1 MTVAELVKRTA
12 VVVLN
17 WNGIRDTSDCIAS
30 LAQLT
35 TQPGKVIVVD
45 NASQDG
51 SENALRTGFPWV
63 QVVQAGRNLGYAGGN
78 NLGIRTALDG
88 GADLVWILNNDTIV
102 SPSALEHLIE
112 RVVADST
119 IAVCGS
125 TLVHADQP
133 RKVQALAGAS
143 YNRWLGVATPI
154 GAGLDLSALPPVQE
168 VERQLDYVVGASTL
182 VTRRFVESAGLM
194 DEGYFLF
201 FEELDWIARL
211 PDGMRLGWARDSVV
225 HHKDGATIGRN
236 RGSADPMPQ
245 RLRYEYFMVRSR
257 LRYAWRHVP
266 ISLPSL
272 LLVTLATVIGR
283 LLRGHVTRAWILL
296 RALVAVATGIGV
308 PRSASDLIRSVQ
320 A

>member
-1 MTVAELVKRTA
+1 MKVDELVKRTA

-17 WNGIRDTSDCIAS
+17 WNGIRDTSDCLAS
-30 LAQLT
+30 LARLT

-51 SENALRTGFPWV
+51 SEDALRTGFPWV

-102 SPSALEHLIE
+102 SPSALERLIE
-112 RVVADST
+112 RILADPT

-125 TLVHADQP
+125 TLVYADQP
-133 RKVQALAGAS
+133 QEVQALAGAS

-154 GAGLDLSALPPVQE
+154 GAGLELSALPPVAE
-168 VERQLDYVVGASTL
+168 VERQIDYVVGASAL

-201 FEELDWIARL
+201 FEELDWVARL
-211 PDGMRLGWARDSVV
+211 PTGMRLGWAPDSVV
-225 HHKDGATIGRN
+225 RHRDGATIGRN
-236 RGSADPMPQ
+236 RGSGDPMPK
-245 RLRYEYFMVRSR
+245 RLRYEYFLVRSR
-257 LRYAWRHVP
+257 MRYTLRHAP
-266 ISLPSL
+266 TSLPSL
-272 LLVTLATVIGR
+272 LMVTLATVIGR
-283 LLRGHVTRAWILL
+283 LLRGQVTRAWILL
-296 RALVAVATGIGV
+296 RAFVAVATGIGV
-308 PRSASDLIRSVQ
+308 PRSASELIRS
-320 A
+320 ARA